1 MISIRSLC
9 IRFLDTF
16 GPARRLQVIDGD
28 SLPPRLPFRDIV
40 LARDDGEDWCVGMQ
54 CPCGCG
60 DIIELLVIA
69 EARPRWDLRVGKNN
83 KPTLHPSVWRK
94 QGCGSHFWIKD
105 GKVKWC

>member
-1 MISIRSLC
+1 MINLRALW
-9 IRFLDTF
+9 IRFLDAV
-16 GPARRLQVIDGD
+16 GPARRLQIVDGD
-28 SLPPRLPFRDIV
+28 SLPPRLPLRDLV
-40 LARDDGEDWCVGMQ
+40 LARDEGEDWCVGMQ

-60 DIIELLVIA
+60 DTIELLVIA
-69 EARPRWDLRVGKNN
+69 EARPRWDVRVGKNK